1 MIWLEPAM
9 QRKVLAD
16 REACERAFDIEID
29 TQNIIEIVEYR
40 TALALKCGDDVVEL
54 PIATAAAAVL
64 VMNGVVTRPANR
76 PRKSWRR
83 KRKEMLR
90 RVRRRTPADDPMIVW
105 ARQRIR
111 EIKKDAKANGRRI
124 SADASRERAAKEA
137 KAKFKSRL
145 SWQEIADRT
154 RRPARYAPSDI
165 QPT

>member
-29 TQNIIEIVEYR
+29 TQNIIESVGYR
-40 TALALKCGDDVVEL
+40 TAVALSCGDDVVEL

-64 VMNGVVTRPANR
+64 VMKGIVRRPKAK
-76 PRKSWRR
+76 PRKTWRQ
-83 KRKEMLR
+83 KRADVRL
-90 RVRRRTPADDPMIVW
+90 RVRRRKPVDDPMILW
-105 ARQRIR
+105 ARHRFR
-111 EIKKDAKANGRRI
+111 KIKNAAEANGQHI
-124 SADASRERAAKEA
+124 SADGARLQAAEEA
-137 KAKFKSRL
+137 KAKFKSPL
-145 SWQEIADRT
+145 SCEQIADRS

>member
-29 TQNIIEIVEYR
+29 TQNIIESVEYQ
-40 TALALKCGDDVVEL
+40 TAVALSCGDDVVEL
-54 PIATAAAAVL
+54 PTRTAAAAVL
-64 VMNGVVTRPANR
+64 VLKGIVRRPKAK
-76 PRKSWRR
+76 PRKSWRQ
-83 KRKEMLR
+83 KRADMRL
-90 RVRRRTPADDPMIVW
+90 RVRKPVDDPMILW

-111 EIKKDAKANGRRI
+111 EIKSAAEANGQHI
-124 SADASRERAAKEA
+124 SAYDARLQAAEEA
-137 KAKFKSRL
+137 KAKFKSPL
-145 SWQEIADRT
+145 SREQIADRS

>member
-1 MIWLEPAM
+1 MDAH
-9 QRKVLAD
+9 KVLTD
-16 REACERAFDIEID
+16 PEACEKAFDIEINA
-29 TQNIIEIVEYR
+29 QNVIELVEFLTDAAIR
-40 TALALKCGDDVVEL
+40 GEQEVVEL

-124 SADASRERAAKEA
+124 SADAARERAAKEA
-137 KAKFKSRL
+137 KDKFKSRL
-145 SWQEIADRT
+145 SWREIADRT
-154 RRPARYAPSDI
+154 RRPARYAPSDT